1 MRSIEL
7 VFDDATDSL
16 VRADWARLAAA
27 GLPSL
32 STHTSASNSPHI
44 TLAAGA
50 DLPAAHEGPWEA
62 LPMDVTFS
70 GAIVFPAGT
79 GNYVLARSVLLTAP
93 LLDLHRLLHQDL
105 SGALAQTCPGG
116 WTPHVTISRRI
127 PGHQLGTA
135 MDLLDLR
142 VEGRCT
148 GARLW
153 DGGTK
158 TVTRLGPSV

>member
-32 STHTSASNSPHI
+32 AAHTSASNSPHI
-44 TLAAGA
+44 TLAAGPDLIAA
-50 DLPAAHEGPWEA
+50 DEGPWEG
-62 LPMDVTFS
+62 LPIDVIFS

-79 GNYVLARSVLLTAP
+79 GRYVLARSVLLTSP
-93 LLDLHRLLHQDL
+93 LLDLHRLLHQGL
-105 SGALAQTCPGG
+105 SGALPQTCPGA

-127 PGHQLGTA
+127 PAHQLGTA
-135 MDLLDLR
+135 LDLLALR
-142 VEGRCT
+142 LEGRCT

-153 DGGTK
+153 DSSTK
-158 TVTRLGPSV
+158 TVTPLGPSV